1 MQNLQRRPPKGER
14 RGRGGAEDALL
25 ILPRQTS
32 TSRPATHSLGSSS
45 CSIPDARWP
54 YTSKYRTHIKM
65 AEPDARVVNTTSS
78 SKEDVLDDGSRVIH
92 TTTIDTYTDGS
103 QCKRTVTRKVDT
115 SKTKEHDLGHSSV
128 SLSFRN
134 VGGCCCFVPWGAW
147 KKKKDEEEE
156 EKEETNEES
165 KEEAKEEE
173 S

>member
-1 MQNLQRRPPKGER
+1 
-14 RGRGGAEDALL
+14 
-25 ILPRQTS
+25 
-32 TSRPATHSLGSSS
+32 
-45 CSIPDARWP
+45 
-54 YTSKYRTHIKM
+54 M

-156 EKEETNEES
+156 EEKEETNEES